1 MADLITTAGQYFFD
15 LHVEKEVE
23 VDGIGM
29 GVLND
34 GTAYLN
40 ARGLA
45 RMCGIDHTLILRL
58 GEQWGSEREQPRVRK
73 IREVLTQQGV
83 SFEKPYIETLSEGV
97 VHHAYP
103 DIVCMAVLEYYA
115 FEATQSDRAIAL
127 RNFRLLARSSFKQ
140 FIYTKVGYDP
150 HGGIP
155 VAWQQFHDRV
165 TAAFGGIPV
174 GHFSVFKETA
184 DIIVELIRG
193 GADVGVHF
201 VPDISVGKA
210 WSTHWQDNGLGDEH
224 GPRQRYKHSYPD
236 YFPQAASNPQPAYC
250 YPEAALPE
258 FRRWMREVYLPT
270 KLPPYL
276 MSKVKQG
283 MLPSSFAEVAAV
295 TFAGTRG
302 PKLLGPR
309 DA

>member
-1 MADLITTAGQYFFD
+1 MSNSITTTGQYLLD

-45 RMCGIDHTLILRL
+45 RMCGIDHTLILKL
-58 GEQWGSEREQPRVRK
+58 GEQWGSEAEQPRVRR
-73 IREVLTQQGV
+73 IREALEQQGV
-83 SFEKPYIETLSEGV
+83 HLDQPYIETVKDGTT
-97 VHHAYP
+97 HHAYP

-115 FEATQSDRAIAL
+115 FEARQSDRETAL
-127 RNFRLLARSSFKQ
+127 RNYRLLARSSFKQ

-150 HGGIP
+150 RGGIP

-165 TAAFGGIPV
+165 TAAYGGIPV
-174 GHFSVFKETA
+174 GYFSVFKETA

-193 GADVGVHF
+193 GADVGIHF
-201 VPDISVGKA
+201 IPDISVGKA
-210 WSTHWQDNGLGDEH
+210 WSAHWVENAFDNEH
-224 GPRQRYKHSYPD
+224 SARKKYDHTYPD
-236 YFPQAASNPQPAYC
+236 YFPQAASNPQPSYC

-258 FRRWMREVYLPT
+258 FRRWMRETYLSE

-276 MSKVKQG
+276 KNKVKQG
-283 MLPSSFAEVAAV
+283 MLPNSFAEIAAL
-295 TFAGTRG
+295 TFQSE
-302 PKLLGPR
+302 
-309 DA
+309 